1 MGLERLWGGG
11 GRGGGWAVVI
21 PVIMEIYTDRQ
32 DLFQTPVMTLTRRNQ
47 MQDKTNRNKQTTDGS
62 FSLYSHLT

>member
-1 MGLERLWGGG
+1 MGLERLWG
-11 GRGGGWAVVI
+11 GGGWAVVI

-32 DLFQTPVMTLTRRNQ
+32 DLFQTPVMTLTLTRRNQ